1 MGGRASE
8 RESESGSG
16 GEAGQAGI
24 ESSQNNA
31 DGIEPGRHDTQSG
44 EQHMGVFGRWLQL
57 FGTHVHAEWNTIM
70 SKNDGKQGSG
80 MGVGRYQAVLC
91 ARLQFGLRWGGR

>member
-1 MGGRASE
+1 MYFEGLVSPRFSSGRQTRCTAADASIRIPGGRASE
-8 RESESGSG
+8 RESESSSG

-44 EQHMGVFGRWLQL
+44 EQHMGVSGRWWLQL
-57 FGTHVHAEWNTIM
+57 FGTHVHAEWNTIL
-70 SKNDGKQGSG
+70 SKK
-80 MGVGRYQAVLC
+80 
-91 ARLQFGLRWGGR
+91 